1 MYILKYFL
9 MISCELLLLVL
20 KDLQLDWLLLFQADQ
35 GFYNAKVRDM
45 IERNE
50 YRLIVNINDLRAK
63 NEERANKWVQ
73 KKIFLK

>member
-1 MYILKYFL
+1 M
-9 MISCELLLLVL
+9 LLVL

-50 YRLIVNINDLRAK
+50 YRLTVNINDLRAK

>member
-1 MYILKYFL
+1 

-35 GFYNAKVRDM
+35 GFYNVKVRDM